1 MDGYEKTPTLGL
13 NKPEKGDFD
22 WDLPLNENWDILDRV
37 GGAQLP
43 LLATIDLDYKLSG
56 DAAIG
61 WALAGSTLS
70 GNTYTSLWSAM
81 KVAYDRSVAANEEHY
96 NKTYSVRTDAV
107 TGWRFVTVDVY
118 NSASSALGDSLG
130 HVLDTNAKTIRLR
143 GSWFSYDLPMQDTR
157 YIGNIW
163 DETLPNVKG
172 EFYVSNV
179 TQDFNGQQAGASKTK
194 EMFKF
199 TQTGGTIG
207 AAWNPAGGI
216 FTLNASTFN
225 TSSMGKSP
233 YRDTAR
239 VCPQSKNLLRYY
251 KVGNTITNVENI
263 DVGNVLNELQ
273 ALSVNSANV
282 SLSNVSSAGKQTSV
296 GWGMPNYAAGVSVSF
311 PLSNSKFTAP
321 SKGIYMVNA
330 KWAGNNNG
338 VNAFVNGTKIASGGN
353 SQAGSAY
360 IDSGSSVFIPL
371 DKGDILYFDQA
382 CRAVRLS
389 MFYPMKGV

>member
-61 WALAGSTLS
+61 WALQGSTLS

-81 KVAYDRSVAANEEHY
+81 KAAYDRSVAANETHY
-96 NKTYSVRTDAV
+96 GKIYSVRTDAV
-107 TGWRFVTVDVY
+107 TGWRFVTTDVY
-118 NSASSALGDSLG
+118 NGALSALGESLG

-143 GSWFSYDLPMQDTR
+143 TGWQSYDLPTHDTR

-163 DETLPNVKG
+163 DETLPNIKG
-172 EFYVSNV
+172 
-179 TQDFNGQQAGASKTK
+179 ALA
-194 EMFKF
+194 
-199 TQTGGTIG
+199 TIG
-207 AAWNPAGGI
+207 NTRGNVNSASEAIYITDTFRGRYGGGGGRATGEEVNILFDANRSNHAGSGV
-216 FTLNASTFN
+216 
-225 TSSMGKSP
+225 SP
-233 YRDTAR
+233 YRDNVW

-263 DVGNVLNELQ
+263 NVGNVLKELQ
-273 ALSVNSANV
+273 ALSVNYANV
-282 SLSNVSSAGKQTSV
+282 SLSNVSSAGKQTAV

-321 SKGIYMVNA
+321 TKGIYMVNA

-338 VNAFVNGTKIASGGN
+338 VNAFVNETKIASGGN
-353 SQAGSAY
+353 SQEGNSY
-360 IDSGSSVFIPL
+360 VDTGSSVFIPL
-371 DKGDILYFDQA
+371 DKGDILYFDQD

>member
-61 WALAGSTLS
+61 WALQGSTLS

-81 KVAYDRSVAANEEHY
+81 KVAYDRSTAANEEHY
-96 NKTYSVRTDAV
+96 GKTYSVRTDAV

-118 NSASSALGDSLG
+118 NRALSALGESLG
-130 HVLDTNAKTIRLR
+130 HVLDTNAKTIYLR
-143 GSWFSYDLPMQDTR
+143 ASWYTYDLPTQDTR

-179 TQDFNGQQAGASKTK
+179 TQDVNGQQAGASKTK
-194 EMFKF
+194 GMFKF
-199 TQTGGTIG
+199 TQTGGTTG

-216 FTLNASTFN
+216 FTLNASTLN
-225 TSSMGKSP
+225 TSGTGKSP
-233 YRDTAR
+233 YADNAR
-239 VCPQSKNLLRYY
+239 VRPQSKNLLRYY

-263 DVGNVLNELQ
+263 NVGNVLKELQ
-273 ALSVNSANV
+273 VLSVNSVNV
-282 SLSNVSSAGKQTSV
+282 SLSNVNATGKANTVDWNKPNYKAGVAMTSPYTTPKAGFIIGVHNLSDNGFRSLTINSVEIYNTKTGARYLSGQSAGFCYPV
-296 GWGMPNYAAGVSVSF
+296 A
-311 PLSNSKFTAP
+311 
-321 SKGIYMVNA
+321 
-330 KWAGNNNG
+330 
-338 VNAFVNGTKIASGGN
+338 
-353 SQAGSAY
+353 
-360 IDSGSSVFIPL
+360 
-371 DKGDILYFDQA
+371 KGDIVSWTDFNK
-382 CRAVRLS
+382 
-389 MFYPMKGV
+389 MTFYPNKGV

>member
-56 DAAIG
+56 ASAIG
-61 WALAGSTLS
+61 WALQGSTLS
-70 GNTYTSLWSAM
+70 GNTYTSLWIAM
-81 KVAYDRSVAANEEHY
+81 KAAYDRSTAANETHY
-96 NKTYSVRTDAV
+96 NETYSVRTDAI
-107 TGWRFVTVDVY
+107 TRWRFVTMDVY
-118 NSASSALGDSLG
+118 NRALSALGDSLG
-130 HVLDTNAKTIRLR
+130 HVLDTSAKTICLR
-143 GSWFSYDLPMQDTR
+143 ASWYTYDLPTQDTR

-163 DETLPNVKG
+163 DETLPNIKG
-172 EFYVSNV
+172 ELASIGNTRGNVNSASEAIYITAKFRGQYGGGGGRTEGEESNIL
-179 TQDFNGQQAGASKTK
+179 FNANRSNHAYLGV
-194 EMFKF
+194 
-199 TQTGGTIG
+199 
-207 AAWNPAGGI
+207 
-216 FTLNASTFN
+216 
-225 TSSMGKSP
+225 SP
-233 YRDTAR
+233 YRDNAR

-263 DVGNVLNELQ
+263 DVGNVLKELQ

-282 SLSNVSSAGKQTSV
+282 SLSNVSPAGKQTSV

-353 SQAGSAY
+353 SQQGSAY
-360 IDSGSSVFIPL
+360 VDSGSSVFIPL

>member
-70 GNTYTSLWSAM
+70 GNIYTSLWSAM
-81 KVAYDRSVAANEEHY
+81 KAAYDRSTAANETHY

-107 TGWRFVTVDVY
+107 TGWKFVTNDVY
-118 NSASSALGDSLG
+118 DSACLAFGDSLG

-143 GSWFSYDLPMQDTR
+143 TSWQSYDLPTHDTR
-157 YIGNIW
+157 FPGRIK
-163 DETLPNVKG
+163 DESLPNIKG
-172 EFYVSNV
+172 SFTSDQWEDIIVS
-179 TQDFNGQQAGASKTK
+179 GA
-194 EMFKF
+194 
-199 TQTGGTIG
+199 
-207 AAWNPAGGI
+207 
-216 FTLNASTFN
+216 FTLDSN
-225 TSSMGKSP
+225 TSGKDTADYTNSALRKTVNFNANRSNHAYTGVSP
-233 YRDTAR
+233 YRDNAW

-263 DVGNVLNELQ
+263 DVGNVLEELQ

-296 GWGMPNYAAGVSVSF
+296 GWGMPNYAAGISGTL
-311 PLSNSKFTAP
+311 PYTAP
-321 SKGIYMVNA
+321 K
-330 KWAGNNNG
+330 AGLLYLALTTG
-338 VNAFVNGTKIASGGN
+338 EDSTKRYIQVNGEDIGFVMGKYTRSSG
-353 SQAGSAY
+353 
-360 IDSGSSVFIPL
+360 DSNCYIPL
-371 DKGDILYFDQA
+371 TKGDVVTNVNSCIVDR
-382 CRAVRLS
+382 CI
-389 MFYPMKGV
+389 FYPFKGA

>member
-81 KVAYDRSVAANEEHY
+81 KAAYDRSTAANEEHY
-96 NKTYSVRTDAV
+96 DKTYSVKTDAV
-107 TGWRFVTVDVY
+107 TGWRFVTNDVY
-118 NSASSALGDSLG
+118 NSASSAIGESLG

-143 GSWFSYDLPMQDTR
+143 TSWQSYDLPLHDTR
-157 YIGNIW
+157 FIGRVL

-179 TQDFNGQQAGASKTK
+179 TQDVNGQQAGASKTK
-194 EMFKF
+194 GMFKF
-199 TQTGGTIG
+199 TQTGGTTG
-207 AAWNPAGGI
+207 ASWNPAGGI
-216 FTLNASTFN
+216 FTLNARTLN
-225 TSSMGKSP
+225 TSYTGKSP
-233 YRDTAR
+233 YRDNAWVR
-239 VCPQSKNLLRYY
+239 PQSKNLLRYY

-263 DVGNVLNELQ
+263 DVGTILDSISDMVHASEFVETKRIVTATWRSGKNWYTKYSDGWIEQGGQTTGQATHTVTFPAPYTTTCNVI
-273 ALSVNSANV
+273 ASTDSGVLSVQDVTTKQFNIYV
-282 SLSNVSSAGKQTSV
+282 HQPGKT
-296 GWGMPNYAAGVSVSF
+296 PINYW
-311 PLSNSKFTAP
+311 
-321 SKGIYMVNA
+321 Y
-330 KWAGNNNG
+330 
-338 VNAFVNGTKIASGGN
+338 
-353 SQAGSAY
+353 
-360 IDSGSSVFIPL
+360 
-371 DKGDILYFDQA
+371 A
-382 CRAVRLS
+382 CG
-389 MFYPMKGV
+389 Y

>member
-70 GNTYTSLWSAM
+70 GNTYTSLWDAM
-81 KVAYDRSVAANEEHY
+81 KAAYDRSTAANETHY
-96 NKTYSVRTDAV
+96 NKTYSVRIDAV
-107 TGWRFVTVDVY
+107 TGWRFVTTDVY
-118 NSASSALGDSLG
+118 NSASSAIGESLG

-143 GSWFSYDLPMQDTR
+143 TSWQSYDLPTHDTR
-157 YIGNIW
+157 FIGRVL
-163 DETLPNVKG
+163 DEALPNVKG

-194 EMFKF
+194 GMFKF
-199 TQTGGTIG
+199 TQTGGTTG

-216 FTLNASTFN
+216 FTLNASTLN
-225 TSSMGKSP
+225 TSSTGKSP
-233 YRDTAR
+233 YADNVWVR
-239 VCPQSKNLLRYY
+239 PQSKNLLRYY

-263 DVGNVLNELQ
+263 NVGNVLKELQ

-282 SLSNVSSAGKQTSV
+282 SLSNVSSAGKQTAV
-296 GWGMPNYAAGVSVSF
+296 GWGMPNYKAGVAMTSPYTTPKAGFIIGIHNLSDNGYRSLTINSVELYNTEIGVSY
-311 PLSNSKFTAP
+311 LNGQS
-321 SKGIYMVNA
+321 
-330 KWAGNNNG
+330 AGFCYP
-338 VNAFVNGTKIASGGN
+338 VA
-353 SQAGSAY
+353 
-360 IDSGSSVFIPL
+360 
-371 DKGDILYFDQA
+371 KGDIVSWTNFKK
-382 CRAVRLS
+382 
-389 MFYPMKGV
+389 MTFYPNKGV

>member
-70 GNTYTSLWSAM
+70 GNTYTSLWNAM
-81 KVAYDRSVAANEEHY
+81 KAAYDRSTAANEEHY

-107 TGWRFVTVDVY
+107 TGWRFVTNDVFNEAY
-118 NSASSALGDSLG
+118 SAMCESLG

-143 GSWFSYDLPMQDTR
+143 TSWHSYDLPFDDTR
-157 YIGNIW
+157 YVGRVLE
-163 DETLPNVKG
+163 ETLPNVKG

-179 TQDFNGQQAGASKTK
+179 TQDFNRQDTGASKTNG
-194 EMFKF
+194 MFKF
-199 TQTGGTIG
+199 TQTGGTTG
-207 AAWNPAGGI
+207 AAWNPTGGI
-216 FTLNASTFN
+216 FTLNASTLN
-225 TSSMGKSP
+225 TAGMGKSP
-233 YRDTAR
+233 YRDNAWVR
-239 VCPQSKNLLRYY
+239 PQSKNLLRYY

-282 SLSNVSSAGKQTSV
+282 SLSNIKATGKVNIVDWNKPNYKAGVAMTSPYTTPKAGFIIGLHYLSDNAFRSLTINGIELYNTKNGASYLSGQSAGFCYPV
-296 GWGMPNYAAGVSVSF
+296 A
-311 PLSNSKFTAP
+311 
-321 SKGIYMVNA
+321 
-330 KWAGNNNG
+330 
-338 VNAFVNGTKIASGGN
+338 
-353 SQAGSAY
+353 
-360 IDSGSSVFIPL
+360 
-371 DKGDILYFDQA
+371 KGDVVSWTNFSK
-382 CRAVRLS
+382 VT
-389 MFYPMKGV
+389 FYPNKGV

>member
-70 GNTYTSLWSAM
+70 GNTYTSLWNAM
-81 KVAYDRSVAANEEHY
+81 KAAYDRSTAANEEHY

-107 TGWRFVTVDVY
+107 TGWRFVTADVY
-118 NSASSALGDSLG
+118 NNAANTIGESLG

-143 GSWFSYDLPMQDTR
+143 TSWFSYDLPTADTR
-157 YIGNIW
+157 FMGRVLE
-163 DETLPNVKG
+163 ETLPNVKG

-194 EMFKF
+194 EMFEF
-199 TQTGGTIG
+199 TQTGGTCG
-207 AAWNPAGGI
+207 GDWKPAGGI
-216 FTLNASTFN
+216 FTLNANTYN
-225 TSSMGKSP
+225 TSSTGKSP
-233 YRDTAR
+233 YRDNAWVR
-239 VCPQSKNLLRYY
+239 PQSKNLLRYY

-263 DVGNVLNELQ
+263 DVGNVLKELQ

-282 SLSNVSSAGKQTSV
+282 SLSNVNATGKANTVDWNKPNYKAGVAMTSPYTTPKAGFIIGVHNLSDNGFRGLTINSVEIYNTKTGASYLAGQSAGFCYPV
-296 GWGMPNYAAGVSVSF
+296 A
-311 PLSNSKFTAP
+311 
-321 SKGIYMVNA
+321 
-330 KWAGNNNG
+330 
-338 VNAFVNGTKIASGGN
+338 
-353 SQAGSAY
+353 
-360 IDSGSSVFIPL
+360 
-371 DKGDILYFDQA
+371 KGDIVSWTNFNK
-382 CRAVRLS
+382 
-389 MFYPMKGV
+389 MTFYPNKGV

>member
-81 KVAYDRSVAANEEHY
+81 KAAYDRSTAANETHY

-107 TGWRFVTVDVY
+107 TGWRFVTTDVY
-118 NSASSALGDSLG
+118 NRALSDLGESLG
-130 HVLDTNAKTIRLR
+130 HVLDTNAKTIYLR
-143 GSWFSYDLPMQDTR
+143 ASWYTYDLPTQDTR
-157 YIGNIW
+157 YIGYIW

-179 TQDFNGQQAGASKTK
+179 TQDVNGQQAGASKTK
-194 EMFKF
+194 GMFKF
-199 TQTGGTIG
+199 TQTGGTTG

-216 FTLNASTFN
+216 FTLNGSTFN
-225 TSSMGKSP
+225 TSSTGKSP
-233 YRDTAR
+233 YTDNAR
-239 VCPQSKNLLRYY
+239 VRPQSKNLLRYY

-263 DVGNVLNELQ
+263 DVGTILDSISDMVHQSEFVETKRIVT
-273 ALSVNSANV
+273 ATWRS
-282 SLSNVSSAGKQTSV
+282 GKNWYTKYSD
-296 GWGMPNYAAGVSVSF
+296 GWIEQGGQFSMSGTGYDLTFNTP
-311 PLSNSKFTAP
+311 FTATDYTFLAI
-321 SKGIYMVNA
+321 KTDVTGGYQYDA
-330 KWAGNNNG
+330 
-338 VNAFVNGTKIASGGN
+338 VNGFTNRTVKGGHVY
-353 SQAGSAY
+353 SY
-360 IDSGSSVFIPL
+360 H
-371 DKGDILYFDQA
+371 KGTNDWRA
-382 CRAVRLS
+382 CG
-389 MFYPMKGV
+389 Y

>member
-1 MDGYEKTPTLGL
+1 MDGYEKTPTLRL

-81 KVAYDRSVAANEEHY
+81 KAAYDRGTDANETHY
-96 NKTYSVRTDAV
+96 DKTYSVRIDAV
-107 TGWRFVTVDVY
+107 TGWRFVTNDVY
-118 NSASSALGDSLG
+118 ISVANAIGDSLG

-143 GSWFSYDLPMQDTR
+143 TSWRSYDLPTNDTK
-157 YIGNIW
+157 GMGQVL

-179 TQDFNGQQAGASKTK
+179 TQDFNGQQAGDSKTK
-194 EMFKF
+194 GMFKF
-199 TQTGGTIG
+199 TQSGGTTG

-216 FTLNASTFN
+216 FTLNGSTFN

-233 YRDTAR
+233 YRDNALVR
-239 VCPQSKNLLRYY
+239 PQSKNLLRYY

-263 DVGNVLNELQ
+263 NVGNVLKELQ
-273 ALSVNSANV
+273 ALSVNSANL
-282 SLSNVSSAGKQTSV
+282 SLSNVNATGKANTVDWNKPNYKAGVTMTSPYTTPKEGFIIGIHNLSDNGFRSLTINSVEMYNTKSAGS
-296 GWGMPNYAAGVSVSF
+296 YLAGQS
-311 PLSNSKFTAP
+311 
-321 SKGIYMVNA
+321 
-330 KWAGNNNG
+330 AGFCYP
-338 VNAFVNGTKIASGGN
+338 VA
-353 SQAGSAY
+353 
-360 IDSGSSVFIPL
+360 
-371 DKGDILYFDQA
+371 KGDIVSWTNFYK
-382 CRAVRLS
+382 
-389 MFYPMKGV
+389 MTFYPNKGV

>member
-81 KVAYDRSVAANEEHY
+81 KAAYDRSTAANEEHY
-96 NKTYSVRTDAV
+96 GKTYSVRTDAV
-107 TGWRFVTVDVY
+107 TGWRFVTTDVY
-118 NSASSALGDSLG
+118 NRALSALGDSLG
-130 HVLDTNAKTIRLR
+130 HVLDTSAKTIHLR
-143 GSWFSYDLPMQDTR
+143 TSWYTYDLPTQDTR

-163 DETLPNVKG
+163 DETLPNIKG
-172 EFYVSNV
+172 ELASIGNTRGTVNSSTEAIYITAKFKGRYGGGGGRTEGEESNIL
-179 TQDFNGQQAGASKTK
+179 FNANRSNHAYFGV
-194 EMFKF
+194 
-199 TQTGGTIG
+199 
-207 AAWNPAGGI
+207 
-216 FTLNASTFN
+216 
-225 TSSMGKSP
+225 SP

-263 DVGNVLNELQ
+263 DVGTILDSISDMVHASEFVETKRIVT
-273 ALSVNSANV
+273 ATWRS
-282 SLSNVSSAGKQTSV
+282 GKNWYTKYSD
-296 GWGMPNYAAGVSVSF
+296 GWIEQGGQFKMSGTGYDLTFNTP
-311 PLSNSKFTAP
+311 FTTTDYTFLAI
-321 SKGIYMVNA
+321 KTDVTGGYQYDA
-330 KWAGNNNG
+330 
-338 VNAFVNGTKIASGGN
+338 VNGFTNRTVKGGHVYSYN
-353 SQAGSAY
+353 
-360 IDSGSSVFIPL
+360 
-371 DKGDILYFDQA
+371 KGTNDWRA
-382 CRAVRLS
+382 CG
-389 MFYPMKGV
+389 Y

>member
-70 GNTYTSLWSAM
+70 GNTYTSLWNAM
-81 KVAYDRSVAANEEHY
+81 KVAYDRSTAANETHY

-107 TGWRFVTVDVY
+107 TGWRFVTNDVY
-118 NSASSALGDSLG
+118 TSASSAIGESLG

-143 GSWFSYDLPMQDTR
+143 DSWQTYDLPTHDTR
-157 YIGNIW
+157 FPGRVL

-179 TQDFNGQQAGASKTK
+179 IQDVNGQQTGASKTNG
-194 EMFKF
+194 MFKF
-199 TQTGGTIG
+199 TQSGGTTG

-216 FTLNASTFN
+216 FTLNGRTFN
-225 TSSMGKSP
+225 TSYSGVSP
-233 YRDTAR
+233 YRDNAW

-263 DVGNVLNELQ
+263 DVGTILDSISDMVHASEFVETKRIVT
-273 ALSVNSANV
+273 ATWRS
-282 SLSNVSSAGKQTSV
+282 GKNWYTKYSD
-296 GWGMPNYAAGVSVSF
+296 GWIEQGGQ
-311 PLSNSKFTAP
+311 FTMSGTGYDLTFNTPFTTIDYTFLAI
-321 SKGIYMVNA
+321 KTDVTGGYQYDA
-330 KWAGNNNG
+330 
-338 VNAFVNGTKIASGGN
+338 VNGFTNRTVKGGHVYSFN
-353 SQAGSAY
+353 
-360 IDSGSSVFIPL
+360 
-371 DKGDILYFDQA
+371 KGTNDWRA
-382 CRAVRLS
+382 CG
-389 MFYPMKGV
+389 Y

>member
-81 KVAYDRSVAANEEHY
+81 KAAYDRSTAANETHY

-107 TGWRFVTVDVY
+107 TGWRFVTNDVY
-118 NSASSALGDSLG
+118 NSASSAIGESLG

-143 GSWFSYDLPMQDTR
+143 TSWQSYDLPLHDTR
-157 YIGNIW
+157 FPGRVL

-194 EMFKF
+194 GMFKF
-199 TQTGGTIG
+199 TQTGGTTG
-207 AAWNPAGGI
+207 AVWNPAGGI
-216 FTLNASTFN
+216 FTLNASTLN

-233 YRDTAR
+233 YRDNAR

-263 DVGNVLNELQ
+263 DVGTILDSISDMVHANEFVETKRIVTATWRSGKNWYTKYSDGWIEQGGQTTGQATHTVTFPAPYTTTCNV
-273 ALSVNSANV
+273 
-282 SLSNVSSAGKQTSV
+282 
-296 GWGMPNYAAGVSVSF
+296 
-311 PLSNSKFTAP
+311 
-321 SKGIYMVNA
+321 
-330 KWAGNNNG
+330 
-338 VNAFVNGTKIASGGN
+338 IAST
-353 SQAGSAY
+353 
-360 IDSGSSVFIPL
+360 DSGVLAVKDVTTKQFNIYVHQPG
-371 DKGDILYFDQA
+371 KTPINYWYA
-382 CRAVRLS
+382 CG
-389 MFYPMKGV
+389 Y

>member
-81 KVAYDRSVAANEEHY
+81 KAAYDRSTAANETHY

-118 NSASSALGDSLG
+118 NNALSALGDSLG
-130 HVLDTNAKTIRLR
+130 HVLDTNAKTIHLR
-143 GSWFSYDLPMQDTR
+143 TSWFTYDLPTQDTR
-157 YIGNIW
+157 YIGNTW
-163 DETLPNVKG
+163 DETLPNIKG
-172 EFYVSNV
+172 ALASVGNTRGNV
-179 TQDFNGQQAGASKTK
+179 
-194 EMFKF
+194 
-199 TQTGGTIG
+199 
-207 AAWNPAGGI
+207 
-216 FTLNASTFN
+216 N
-225 TSSMGKSP
+225 TSSEALYITAKFKGQYGGGGGRAEGEESNILFNANRSNHAHFGVSP
-233 YRDTAR
+233 YKDTAR

-263 DVGNVLNELQ
+263 DVGTILDSISDMVHASEFVETKRIVT
-273 ALSVNSANV
+273 ATWRS
-282 SLSNVSSAGKQTSV
+282 GKNWYTKYSD
-296 GWGMPNYAAGVSVSF
+296 GWIEQGGQFNMSGTGYDLTFNTP
-311 PLSNSKFTAP
+311 FTTTDYTFLAI
-321 SKGIYMVNA
+321 KTDVTGGYHYDA
-330 KWAGNNNG
+330 
-338 VNAFVNGTKIASGGN
+338 VNGFTNRTVKGGHVYSYN
-353 SQAGSAY
+353 
-360 IDSGSSVFIPL
+360 
-371 DKGDILYFDQA
+371 KGTNDWMA
-382 CRAVRLS
+382 CG
-389 MFYPMKGV
+389 Y

>member
-13 NKPEKGDFD
+13 NKPEKGDFN

-43 LLATIDLDYKLSG
+43 LLATIDLDYKLTG

-81 KVAYDRSVAANEEHY
+81 KVAYDRSTATNETHY
-96 NKTYSVRTDAV
+96 DKTYSVRIDTV

-118 NSASSALGDSLG
+118 SSASSALGDSLG

-143 GSWFSYDLPMQDTR
+143 GSWYSYDLPTQDTR

-179 TQDFNGQQAGASKTK
+179 IQDVNGQQAGASKTNG
-194 EMFKF
+194 MFKF
-199 TQTGGTIG
+199 TQSGGTAG
-207 AAWNPAGGI
+207 ASWSSAGGI

-225 TSSMGKSP
+225 TSGSGVSP
-233 YRDTAR
+233 YRDNAR
-239 VCPQSKNLLRYY
+239 VRPQSKNLLRYY
-251 KVGNTITNVENI
+251 KVGNTLTNVENI
-263 DVGNVLNELQ
+263 DVGTI
-273 ALSVNSANV
+273 LSSISDMVHASEFVETKRIVTATWRSGTNWYTKYSDGWIEQGGDITGLSATNSHENQTTTLHTPFASTTYHVSMISAN
-282 SLSNVSSAGKQTSV
+282 S
-296 GWGMPNYAAGVSVSF
+296 
-311 PLSNSKFTAP
+311 
-321 SKGIYMVNA
+321 
-330 KWAGNNNG
+330 NNNRCQDCG
-338 VNAFVNGTKIASGGN
+338 ILEREVKRFRW
-353 SQAGSAY
+353 
-360 IDSGSSVFIPL
+360 SSSFWYGRDANVTTVSW
-371 DKGDILYFDQA
+371 YA
-382 CRAVRLS
+382 CG
-389 MFYPMKGV
+389 Y

>member
-61 WALAGSTLS
+61 WALQGSTLS

-81 KVAYDRSVAANEEHY
+81 KAAYDRSTATNETHY
-96 NKTYSVRTDAV
+96 NKIYSVKTDDV
-107 TGWRFVTVDVY
+107 TGWRFVTADVY
-118 NSASSALGDSLG
+118 NSALTCFGESLG

-143 GSWFSYDLPMQDTR
+143 TSWQSFDLPTHDTKVPGR
-157 YIGNIW
+157 VL

-179 TQDFNGQQAGASKTK
+179 TQDFKGQQAGDSKTK
-194 EMFKF
+194 GMFKF
-199 TQTGGTIG
+199 TQTGGTAG

-216 FTLNASTFN
+216 FTLNGSTFN
-225 TSSMGKSP
+225 TSGSGVSP
-233 YRDTAR
+233 YRDNAW

-263 DVGNVLNELQ
+263 DVGNVLKELQ

-296 GWGMPNYAAGVSVSF
+296 GWGMPNYAAGISVSF
-311 PLSNSKFTAP
+311 PLSDSKFTAP

-330 KWAGNNNG
+330 KWAGNNDG

-353 SQAGSAY
+353 SQPGGAY
-360 IDSGSSVFIPL
+360 VDTGSSVFIPL
-371 DKGDILYFDQA
+371 DKGDILYFNQA

>member
-81 KVAYDRSVAANEEHY
+81 KAAYDRSTAANETHY

-107 TGWRFVTVDVY
+107 TGWRFVTNDVY
-118 NSASSALGDSLG
+118 NSAYNAFGESLG

-143 GSWFSYDLPMQDTR
+143 TSWHSYDMPFADTK
-157 YIGNIW
+157 YIGRVL

-194 EMFKF
+194 GMFKF
-199 TQTGGTIG
+199 TQTGGTTG

-216 FTLNASTFN
+216 FTLNASTLN
-225 TSSMGKSP
+225 TSGTGKSP
-233 YRDTAR
+233 YADNVR
-239 VCPQSKNLLRYY
+239 VRPQSKNLLRYY

-263 DVGNVLNELQ
+263 NVGNVLKELQ
-273 ALSVNSANV
+273 ALSVNSVNV
-282 SLSNVSSAGKQTSV
+282 SLSNVNATGKANTVDWNKPNYKAGVAMTSPYTTPKAGFIIGVHNLSDNGFRSLTINSVEIYNTKSGASYLNGQSAGFCYPV
-296 GWGMPNYAAGVSVSF
+296 A
-311 PLSNSKFTAP
+311 
-321 SKGIYMVNA
+321 
-330 KWAGNNNG
+330 
-338 VNAFVNGTKIASGGN
+338 
-353 SQAGSAY
+353 
-360 IDSGSSVFIPL
+360 
-371 DKGDILYFDQA
+371 KGDIVSWTNFNK
-382 CRAVRLS
+382 
-389 MFYPMKGV
+389 MTFYPNKGV

>member
-61 WALAGSTLS
+61 WALAGSMLS

-81 KVAYDRSVAANEEHY
+81 KAAYDRSTAANEEHY
-96 NKTYSVRTDAV
+96 GKTYSVRTDAV
-107 TGWRFVTVDVY
+107 TGWRFVTNDVY
-118 NSASSALGDSLG
+118 NSANSAFGESLG
-130 HVLDTNAKTIRLR
+130 HVLDTKAKTIRLR
-143 GSWFSYDLPMQDTR
+143 TSWFTYDTPTHDTR

-163 DETLPNVKG
+163 DETLPNIKG

-194 EMFKF
+194 GMFKF
-199 TQTGGTIG
+199 TQTGGTTG
-207 AAWNPAGGI
+207 AAWISAGGI
-216 FTLNASTFN
+216 FTLNGSTFN
-225 TSSMGKSP
+225 TSSTGKSP
-233 YRDTAR
+233 YRDNAR
-239 VCPQSKNLLRYY
+239 VRPQSKNLLRYY

-263 DVGNVLNELQ
+263 DVGNVLEELQ

-282 SLSNVSSAGKQTSV
+282 SLSNVNATGKANTVDWNKPNYKAGVAMTSPYTTPKAGFIIGVHNLTDNGFRSLTINSVQIYDTQTGSSYLNGQSAGFCYPV
-296 GWGMPNYAAGVSVSF
+296 A
-311 PLSNSKFTAP
+311 
-321 SKGIYMVNA
+321 
-330 KWAGNNNG
+330 
-338 VNAFVNGTKIASGGN
+338 
-353 SQAGSAY
+353 
-360 IDSGSSVFIPL
+360 
-371 DKGDILYFDQA
+371 KGDIVSWTNFYK
-382 CRAVRLS
+382 
-389 MFYPMKGV
+389 MTFYPNKGV